1 MDYLPL
7 NLTTTPLPQC
17 HHNLHL
23 VERDI
28 PGPQVSWQVPAAAL
42 GSESRD
48 MDSGARAGKHG
59 THSSGF
65 AAYPAPA
72 PLLPSPALLLCCF
85 KPRRRPGKLS
95 PHPQQERPPLATRKN
110 CPLVCRGEE
119 TQFGATST
127 PESLS
132 RKEAIVISPGDRREM
147 VRPRS
152 GVDGALFFH
161 CLKEFQKLC
170 PVPEVQKKLGSRIP
184 GVLH

>member
-132 RKEAIVISPGDRREM
+132 RKEAIVISPG
-147 VRPRS
+147 RPQR
-152 GVDGALFFH
+152 DG
-161 CLKEFQKLC
+161 QT
-170 PVPEVQKKLGSRIP
+170 EV
-184 GVLH
+184 